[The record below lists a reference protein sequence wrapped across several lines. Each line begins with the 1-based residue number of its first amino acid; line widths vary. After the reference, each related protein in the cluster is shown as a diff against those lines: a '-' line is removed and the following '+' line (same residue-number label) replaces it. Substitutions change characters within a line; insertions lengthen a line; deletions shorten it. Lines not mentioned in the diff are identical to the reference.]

1 MMASNLLSDSSGQ
14 TLKKSVD
21 RRSRTTRLYGVS
33 FLKGKVKDNDIQAL
47 CESKRIDY
55 GSEAFTVCCFV
66 TMATIFVTLG
76 LSFALVGHFM
86 PKKTLVNSPSFN
98 GTKLQSNIHVV
109 LKFNHMLETFV
120 LSGMVL
126 MAIGI
131 IMFILIITTSLCYT
145 YEVNIPRNKGYT
157 LASNSDVE
165 ELMLLDKA
173 SDDNQVASG
182 NSRESPAGQFSSIH
196 INLKPFE

>member
-1 MMASNLLSDSSGQ
+1 MESNFVSDSSGQ
-14 TLKKSVD
+14 TPAKSVD
-21 RRSRTTRLYGVS
+21 RRSKTTRLYGVN

-55 GSEAFTVCCFV
+55 SSEDFTVCCFV
-66 TMATIFVTLG
+66 TVATIFVTLG

-86 PKKTLVNSPSFN
+86 PKETLLTSPSFN
-98 GTKLQSNIHVV
+98 GTKLQSNIHAI

-131 IMFILIITTSLCYT
+131 IMFVLIIATSLCYT
-145 YEVNIPRNKGYT
+145 YEVNIPRSKGYT

-165 ELMLLDKA
+165 ELMLLGKA
-173 SDDNQVASG
+173 SGDDQVASG
-182 NSRESPAGQFSSIH
+182 NTEESPAGQFSTIH
-196 INLKPFE
+196 INLKPVE